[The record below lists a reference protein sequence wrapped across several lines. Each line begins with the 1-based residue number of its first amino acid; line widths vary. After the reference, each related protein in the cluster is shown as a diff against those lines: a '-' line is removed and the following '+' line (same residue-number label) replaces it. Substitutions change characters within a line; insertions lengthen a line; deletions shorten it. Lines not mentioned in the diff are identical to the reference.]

1 MVLAGYPGPEC
12 PVAASCFP
20 GCSISRVKNG
30 ARRERIR
37 QLVGPEAAKQV
48 GEERV
53 GTPPVQ
59 EDVPP
64 EPWQQPRRHP
74 PRRFQPTLDRASGPP
89 GRAVELRAAAVGVAH
104 RSAAVCDLAR
114 GAHLKKCAWARCL
127 RTAWAPRLERC
138 RSSGPVG
145 NSHHSVV
152 LSRRPPDVAARVRR
166 PPENTGRPRLEVAS
180 NEVGSQEVG
189 VRVIARAPRR
199 AQAS

>member
-1 MVLAGYPGPEC
+1 M
-12 PVAASCFP
+12 
-20 GCSISRVKNG
+20 KNG
-30 ARRERIR
+30 VRRERIR

-48 GEERV
+48 GQERG

-74 PRRFQPTLDRASGPP
+74 PRRFQPILDRASGPP
-89 GRAVELRAAAVGVAH
+89 ARAVELRAAVGVAH
-104 RSAAVCDLAR
+104 RSAAVYDVVPGAR
-114 GAHLKKCAWARCL
+114 FKGCGWPKCS
-127 RTAWAPRLERC
+127 RTWRVPRLERC

-145 NSHHSVV
+145 NSHHFVV
-152 LSRRPPDVAARVRR
+152 LCRRPPDVAARVRR

-180 NEVGSQEVG
+180 NEVGSQGVG